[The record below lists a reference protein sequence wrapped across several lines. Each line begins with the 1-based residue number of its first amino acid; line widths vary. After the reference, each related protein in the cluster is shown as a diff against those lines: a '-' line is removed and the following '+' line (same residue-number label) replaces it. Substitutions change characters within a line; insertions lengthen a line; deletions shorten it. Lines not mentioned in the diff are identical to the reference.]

1 MKIEDEYTSIEI
13 PENLY
18 PLIEPMA
25 KEIHTSWL
33 RWKKEEGF
41 VLGEEKDYEKRTHPH
56 MKLWENLPEEHKA
69 SDYLA
74 ARYSLKVLIAKGIIK

>member
-1 MKIEDEYTSIEI
+1 MEIEDKYNDIII
-13 PENLY
+13 PEDMEV
-18 PLIEPMA
+18 LIEDIA

-33 RWKKEEGF
+33 RWKKDEGF
-41 VLGEEKDYEKRTHPH
+41 TLAQEKNYEKKTHPH

-74 ARYSLKVLIAKGIIK
+74 ARYALKVLIAKERVK